1 MLIEFADRVMK
12 CTKFFEF
19 VTLQY
24 IIYRKAL
31 TLLNYIKGISDSHP
45 LVERLND
52 LNKQELRGKALFP
65 DYYSQDQL
73 LDGLSSG
80 AFKKG
85 KFMVIN
91 IFSQNVTH
99 FFKVST
105 ENYLEADVVF
115 DLDSQWFVQG
125 RKNMN
130 RAIHGDVKRFF
141 SILSFTH
148 KHL

>member
-91 IFSQNVTH
+91 IFFSKRH
-99 FFKVST
+99 SFF
-105 ENYLEADVVF
+105 
-115 DLDSQWFVQG
+115 
-125 RKNMN
+125 
-130 RAIHGDVKRFF
+130 
-141 SILSFTH
+141 
-148 KHL
+148 